1 MKYTTKS
8 GFTLTEEMIEELAEA
23 AARGDYP
30 GKPGKIIVAP
40 KGRPKL
46 YDEELVT
53 IAFKVPRSI
62 RDRLDESAAKKN
74 ESRSQFLRNT
84 LEKALA

>member
-1 MKYTTKS
+1 MEYTTKS

-62 RDRLDESAAKKN
+62 RDRLDESAAKNN

>member
-1 MKYTTKS
+1 MEYTTKS

>member
-1 MKYTTKS
+1 MEYTTKS

-46 YDEELVT
+46 CDEELVT

-62 RDRLDESAAKKN
+62 RDRLDESAAERN

>member
-1 MKYTTKS
+1 MEYTTKS

-40 KGRPKL
+40 KGRPRL

-74 ESRSQFLRNT
+74 ESRSQFLRDT